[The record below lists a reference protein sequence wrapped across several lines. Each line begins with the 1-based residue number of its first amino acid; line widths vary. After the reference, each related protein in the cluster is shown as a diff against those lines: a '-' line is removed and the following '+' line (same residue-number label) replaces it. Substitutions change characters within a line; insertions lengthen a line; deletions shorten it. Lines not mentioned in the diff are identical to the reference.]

1 MYIPG
6 SSRYVKVSAKIGRF
20 FWWISAQIGSQKT
33 LINVQIS
40 GITWVTVAKKTPPN
54 FYTQKED
61 PGITAY
67 NTVVKVDG
75 GWRNSKKVAIYK
87 GPW

>member
-1 MYIPG
+1 MSKCLPKLVG
-6 SSRYVKVSAKIGRF
+6 FFGEFRHKLGRK
-20 FWWISAQIGSQKT
+20 KT